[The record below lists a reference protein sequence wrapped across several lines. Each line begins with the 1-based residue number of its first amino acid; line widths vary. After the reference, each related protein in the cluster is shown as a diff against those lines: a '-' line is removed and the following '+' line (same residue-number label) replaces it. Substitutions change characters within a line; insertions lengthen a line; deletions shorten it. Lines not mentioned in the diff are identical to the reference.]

1 MEHKSNNQTGKI
13 HCMYCLGYR
22 RISHNHYSI
31 NLNKMSKFIHPDI
44 TKLNLKKQKEI
55 EEALK
60 AKELEEKEAEE
71 LFKILTQAH

>member
-1 MEHKSNNQTGKI
+1 
-13 HCMYCLGYR
+13 
-22 RISHNHYSI
+22 
-31 NLNKMSKFIHPDI
+31 MSKFIHPDI

-60 AKELEEKEAEE
+60 AKELQEEEE

>member
-1 MEHKSNNQTGKI
+1 
-13 HCMYCLGYR
+13 
-22 RISHNHYSI
+22 
-31 NLNKMSKFIHPDI
+31 MSKFIHPDI

>member
-1 MEHKSNNQTGKI
+1 
-13 HCMYCLGYR
+13 
-22 RISHNHYSI
+22 
-31 NLNKMSKFIHPDI
+31 MSKFIHPDI

-60 AKELEEKEAEE
+60 AKELQEEE